1 MGVAL
6 YSKKVLILSKAN
18 QILPRWMRFMKGI
31 VDSEDI
37 PLNLS
42 RELLQDSNLIRKIRQ
57 ILTQRL
63 IRFLNDEAKMDEEKF
78 KEFYDDF
85 NLYFKEGITKV

>member
-1 MGVAL
+1 MRALIYNTNNTLDPNEISQETDVGVSL

-18 QILPRWMRFMKGI
+18 QILPRWLRFLKGV

-42 RELLQDSNLIRKIRQ
+42 RELLQDSNLIK
-57 ILTQRL
+57 
-63 IRFLNDEAKMDEEKF
+63 
-78 KEFYDDF
+78 
-85 NLYFKEGITKV
+85 